1 MSGRKMLKSF
11 VYCVV
16 WIFIIIVGCTFWKV
30 KQLEPDESDLIFSHK
45 RHFTINIPCVDCHIQ
60 IAQSELASDNN
71 IPRELTCMGGGH
83 CHKRTQGCELC
94 HKDVSRA
101 VKIIPKQHRV
111 IFSHKVHLNLN
122 EKQLSGKPKLDCLT
136 CHSTMKESI
145 NVSDDDWPRMN
156 VCRQCHEIKV
166 VSCTTCHLSVGEKT
180 FVPISHDD
188 TWLSRHQQESKFND
202 QLCDVCHRGKI
213 RPDHKTKSLVS
224 EANRVGNPQSG
235 ISVPELSREEHLKS
249 DDVRYCADCHR
260 GDIWPED
267 VHDNNYLYSHG
278 VDALAGITT
287 CITCHQREACLSC
300 HENSGI
306 TFAQSHPK
314 GWIFN
319 HSTEARRQLNSCI
332 NCHEEDNCLA
342 CHQTVRPHPEN
353 WDRDITSQN
362 KQVCLKCHDM

>member
-1 MSGRKMLKSF
+1 MSGRKILKLF
-11 VYCVV
+11 VYFV
-16 WIFIIIVGCTFWKV
+16 WIFVIIAGCALWRGKPF
-30 KQLEPDESDLIFSHK
+30 EPDKSDLIFSHK
-45 RHFTINIPCVDCHIQ
+45 HHFTINIPCADCHIR
-60 IAQSELASDNN
+60 APESEAASDNN
-71 IPRELTCMGGGH
+71 IPEEKNCMGGGN

-101 VKIIPKQHRV
+101 VKITSKQYRV

-122 EKQLSGKPKLDCLT
+122 EKQLSGKSPYLLWKSGKRPDCLT
-136 CHSTMKESI
+136 CHSAMKESI
-145 NVSDDDWPRMN
+145 NVSDTDWLRMN

-166 VSCTTCHLSVGEKT
+166 GTCTTCHLSVGEKT

-188 TWLSRHQQESKFND
+188 TWLSRHKEEAQFND

-213 RPDHKTKSLVS
+213 RPKASIKITEQSL
-224 EANRVGNPQSG
+224 EK
-235 ISVPELSREEHLKS
+235 HLKS
-249 DDVRYCADCHR
+249 DTARDCADCHR

-300 HENSGI
+300 HEHGEI
-306 TFAQSHPK
+306 TFLQSHPS

-319 HSTEARRQLNSCI
+319 HSTEARRQLNACV
-332 NCHEEDNCLA
+332 NCHEEEDCLG

-362 KQVCLKCHDM
+362 KQLCLKCH

>member
-1 MSGRKMLKSF
+1 MSVRKILESF
-11 VYCVV
+11 VYCCII
-16 WIFIIIVGCTFWKV
+16 WIFIIIAGCTLWRGKR
-30 KQLEPDESDLIFSHK
+30 LEPDEGDLIFSHK

-60 IAQSELASDNN
+60 INQSELTSDNN
-71 IPRELTCMGGGH
+71 IPQELTCMGGGH

-101 VKIIPKQHRV
+101 VKIISKRHRV
-111 IFSHKVHLNLN
+111 IFSHKVHLHLN
-122 EKQLSGKPKLDCLT
+122 EEQLAGKPQPDCLT
-136 CHSTMKESI
+136 CHSVMKESI
-145 NVSDDDWPRMN
+145 SVSDDDWPRIN
-156 VCRQCHEIKV
+156 VCRQCHEINV
-166 VSCTTCHLSVGEKT
+166 ETCTTCHLSVGGET

-188 TWLSRHQQESKFND
+188 TWLSRHKQESNFND

-213 RPDHKTKSLVS
+213 RPTAPVLESAKEK
-224 EANRVGNPQSG
+224 
-235 ISVPELSREEHLKS
+235 HLKS
-249 DDVRYCADCHR
+249 DSVRYCADCHR

-300 HENSGI
+300 HENGGI
-306 TFAQSHPK
+306 TFAQSHPR

-332 NCHEEDNCLA
+332 NCHEEGNCLG
-342 CHQTVRPHPEN
+342 CHQTVRPHPAN

-362 KQVCLKCHDM
+362 KQVCLKCH